1 MTERTRTEDRGPDI
15 IAPPPLLYAGPWL
28 AGFVLD
34 LLLPL
39 HRLPSARRLAGLPFL
54 AAGIALAIWFLL
66 TMRRAGTPVDPREA
80 TTALIQTGPF
90 RYTRNPA
97 YVAFTLTYLGVS
109 LLAGA
114 RWPLILLPAVLVIV
128 DRGVIRREERYLVE
142 RFGPDYREYRLRIR
156 RWL

>member
-1 MTERTRTEDRGPDI
+1 
-15 IAPPPLLYAGPWL
+15 L
-28 AGFVLD
+28 
-34 LLLPL
+34 
-39 HRLPSARRLAGLPFL
+39 L

-66 TMRRAGTPVDPREA
+66 AMQRAGTPVDPREA
-80 TTALIQTGPF
+80 STALVETGPF

-97 YVAFTLTYLGVS
+97 YAAFTLTYLGLS

-128 DRGVIRREERYLVE
+128 DRGVIRREERYLVT
-142 RFGPDYREYRLRIR
+142 RFGSDYSAYRRRVR